1 MGLNGGIREGHTQ
14 KVTFEKKLKKA
25 GRAGTANL
33 GHRNEPRIV
42 QETARRLGLF
52 LFLGGGVGDGGEWW
66 WFRSFKEKQ
75 GLPHRFN
82 FCFALGG
89 FPKEFAFPRFP

>member
-52 LFLGGGVGDGGEWW
+52 LFLGDGVGDGQHLTSHIYGCDD
-66 WFRSFKEKQ
+66 FKVPCSQ
-75 GLPHRFN
+75 DR
-82 FCFALGG
+82 
-89 FPKEFAFPRFP
+89 